1 VKGEYP
7 VIFVEYITMDKIVYR
22 LAFYKKGF
30 LKYISSI
37 DMLNFMSR
45 ALRRSG
51 LPVAYSQGYN
61 PRPLISLG
69 LPCPVGIESKKEWL
83 DISLSYY
90 IEKEDILNKW
100 NKELPKDLQFFDVM
114 ESPKSSLINDTYGIN
129 YELEVFVVD
138 EISFLEDIERFKNS
152 NEVYI
157 LVRRGEKIKE
167 IDLKRHIYNMKIE
180 KRDNKY
186 NIELKTKKIEDS
198 IIRGEEFLEIFTYKP
213 LLINQIREVI
223 LNV

>member
-1 VKGEYP
+1 
-7 VIFVEYITMDKIVYR
+7 MDKIVYR
-22 LAFYKKGF
+22 LAFYKKRL

-37 DMLNFMSR
+37 DMLNFMNR
-45 ALRRSG
+45 AVRRSG

-83 DISLSYY
+83 DITLKYY
-90 IEKEDILNKW
+90 IEKEEVLNKW
-100 NKELPKDLQFFDVM
+100 NKELPEDLQFFEVL
-114 ESPKSSLINDTYGIN
+114 ESPKSSLIKDTYGIN
-129 YELEVFVVD
+129 YELEVFVAN
-138 EISFLEDIERFKNS
+138 ESSFLEDIERFKN
-152 NEVYI
+152 NDKVYI

-167 IDLKRHIYNMKIE
+167 IDLKRYIYDIKIE
-180 KRDNKY
+180 KRDNRY

-198 IIRGEEFLEIFTYKP
+198 IIRGEEFLEIFSYKP
-213 LLINQIREVI
+213 LLINQVREVI

>member
-1 VKGEYP
+1 M
-7 VIFVEYITMDKIVYR
+7 MDKIVYR
-22 LAFYKKGF
+22 LAFYKKRL

-37 DMLNFMSR
+37 DMLNFMNR
-45 ALRRSG
+45 AVRRSG

-83 DISLSYY
+83 DITLKYY
-90 IEKEDILNKW
+90 IEKEEVLNKW
-100 NKELPKDLQFFDVM
+100 NKELPEDLQFFEVL
-114 ESPKSSLINDTYGIN
+114 ESPKSSLIKDTYGIN
-129 YELEVFVVD
+129 YELEVFVAN
-138 EISFLEDIERFKNS
+138 ESSFLEDIERFKN
-152 NEVYI
+152 NDKVYI

-167 IDLKRHIYNMKIE
+167 IDLKRYIYDIKIE
-180 KRDNKY
+180 KRDNRY

-198 IIRGEEFLEIFTYKP
+198 IIRGEEFLEIFSYKP
-213 LLINQIREVI
+213 LLINQVREVI